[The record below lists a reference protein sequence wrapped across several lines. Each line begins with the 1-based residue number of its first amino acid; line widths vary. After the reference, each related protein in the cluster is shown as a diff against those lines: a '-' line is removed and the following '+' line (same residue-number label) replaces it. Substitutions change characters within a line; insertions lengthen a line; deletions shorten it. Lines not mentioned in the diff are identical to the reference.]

1 MVTSW
6 DLYDS
11 FNVSEIEPASKGE
24 ATNGKSSTSHTTKKH
39 DQTASVTSARG
50 NIFLGGLHF
59 CSVFILLNHAYRSVA
74 WYKLHEENAR
84 SACLALEGEMAK
96 DPQTDL
102 HQDLF
107 YTIPL

>member
-11 FNVSEIEPASKGE
+11 FNVSEIEPTSKE
-24 ATNGKSSTSHTTKKH
+24 AANGKSSTSHTTKKH

-59 CSVFILLNHAYRSVA
+59 CSVFILLNRAYRSVA
-74 WYKLHEENAR
+74 WYKLHEETAR

-96 DPQTDL
+96 DSQTDL
-102 HQDLF
+102 QQDLS
-107 YTIPL
+107 YAIPL